1 MVDPI
6 WYEVM
11 GSPIGPLTVVSVGDR
26 LRSIKFGRAIPAG
39 AVSNPEA
46 NQIVIR
52 QLSEYFIGI
61 RQEFDLALDLQ
72 GTPFQISI
80 WRELMKIPFGQTR
93 SYGRIARD
101 LGQPRAA
108 RAVGLANHRNPI
120 PIVIP
125 CHRVIGQDGSLTGYG
140 GGLDTKEQLLSLEGS
155 LTEKE

>member
-1 MVDPI
+1 
-6 WYEVM
+6 M

>member
-1 MVDPI
+1 
-6 WYEVM
+6 M

-26 LRSIKFGRAIPAG
+26 LRSIRFGRAIPAG